1 MGCCVP
7 IVANADAYYTK
18 SEIDEKID
26 EIVTSGCCITPEEVD
41 DKISAATEGYAT
53 EQWVEDKHYITGV
66 DLSDYALKS
75 DIPTSNSAFTN
86 DMGYLTEHQH
96 LKTINGESLVGDGN
110 IDISGTTIDLSDYF
124 TKEETNELLDYKL
137 DESAYAPTDLSDYY
151 TKQEVDAK
159 IPSLSGYVT
168 NTEFIQYIENLQ
180 NQITS
185 LQEVVSGCC
194 GGGSGYTRWIT
205 MTGDNDFVCSGTT
218 KYTKEKEQTSVNGI
232 DWVDTGNYRIGD
244 TVLEQDSADCGYET
258 PYKVKAV
265 YHAGGVDKQGSVNC
279 DSSTTLTSGETKAL
293 RENSGY
299 FKSIE
304 LGECIDTIGEN
315 AFINQISVSS
325 LTIPSNITTIES
337 GAFADLGATSITF
350 ENGIETIQGNA
361 FYGTKASSVVLPNSV
376 ETIGIGAFGGGISLA
391 SIEIGSGVTSI
402 GEGAFAGTYDGIVI
416 TIHAVTPPTIASNSM
431 LVNPN
436 LNYTIYV
443 PYDSVNA
450 YKTAWTRMANNIKP
464 IGFEGKWIA
473 TYSDSST
480 TTASCDS
487 TSAITRNE
495 ITKTN
500 LVSVEIGNCVTSLG
514 QASFY
519 SYNTLTSVTLS
530 NSITSIGTQAFE
542 GCSGL
547 TSINIPSG
555 VTSIGSYAFA
565 NCSNITSITV
575 NAATPPTLTYNAFYS
590 TNNCPIYVP
599 SESVDTYKTTSEW
612 SDYASRIQ
620 PIT

>member
-96 LKTINGESLVGDGN
+96 LKTINGETLVGDGN

-137 DESAYAPTDLSDYY
+137 DESAYTPTDLSDYY

-244 TVLEQDSADCGYET
+244 TVLEQDSADCGYVPPCVTLTAYTSGGTVLT
-258 PYKVKAV
+258 PS
-265 YHAGGVDKQGSVNC
+265 HTEQINGTLSWNSTKQGNMAINSMAITAVNISNC
-279 DSSTTLTSGETKAL
+279 VTYIESETFAPSSSE
-293 RENSGY
+293 
-299 FKSIE
+299 
-304 LGECIDTIGEN
+304 
-315 AFINQISVSS
+315 INYVN
-325 LTIPSNITTIES
+325 LEYVEIPSSVIRI
-337 GAFADLGATSITF
+337 GHQAFKTRTLDMCELKTVICHAT
-350 ENGIETIQGNA
+350 
-361 FYGTKASSVVLPNSV
+361 
-376 ETIGIGAFGGGISLA
+376 
-391 SIEIGSGVTSI
+391 
-402 GEGAFAGTYDGIVI
+402 
-416 TIHAVTPPTIASNSM
+416 TPPTMSNDYEYFSTEGG
-431 LVNPN
+431 L
-436 LNYTIYV
+436 TIYV
-443 PYDSVNA
+443 PSESVDT
-450 YKTAWTRMANNIKP
+450 YKAANGWSRYASIIHP
-464 IGFEGKWIA
+464 IFNGKWIA

-514 QASFY
+514 QSSFY

-555 VTSIGSYAFA
+555 VTSIGGYAFY
-565 NCSNITSITV
+565 NCSNLTSITV
-575 NAATPPTLTYNAFYS
+575 NAATPPTLAYNAFYS

-599 SESVDTYKTTSEW
+599 SESVDTYKATSEW